1 MADYIDSFVDTREK
15 RSLLMR
21 LLCWFGWMIVCALAL
36 YTASRLIMVNDYA
49 GLFGLLDDERMSWF
63 AISRMV
69 LQAMSIAQGTWW
81 DYLST
86 ALSALSL
93 WEWALLFAQPVLRLW
108 QPAHLEICRDDLRA
122 AAFLFPGGRRPPAA
136 GASLELAA
144 GGHHVVLRMIGMPSA
159 VVYLVLWLVVLLQCM
174 GTLQRYRRALLVH
187 PIEVSGRED
196 GEDQV

>member
-63 AISRMV
+63 AISRME

-81 DYLST
+81 DYLSA

-93 WEWALLFAQPVLRLW
+93 WEWALLLPSLFFAYGSRRIWKYAALAFVQLLDFL
-108 QPAHLEICRDDLRA
+108 AHC
-122 AAFLFPGGRRPPAA
+122 
-136 GASLELAA
+136 
-144 GGHHVVLRMIGMPSA
+144 
-159 VVYLVLWLVVLLQCM
+159 
-174 GTLQRYRRALLVH
+174 
-187 PIEVSGRED
+187 
-196 GEDQV
+196 

>member
-93 WEWALLFAQPVLRLW
+93 WEWALLLLSLFFAYGSRRIWKYAVLAFVQLLYFL
-108 QPAHLEICRDDLRA
+108 AVGVLFLLALRSS
-122 AAFLFPGGRRPPAA
+122 
-136 GASLELAA
+136 SLQEVI
-144 GGHHVVLRMIGMPSA
+144 VVLRMIGMLSA

-174 GTLQRYRRALLVH
+174 GTLQRYRCALLVH
-187 PIEVSGRED
+187 PIEVSGGED
-196 GEDQV
+196 GEDQA

>member
-93 WEWALLFAQPVLRLW
+93 FFAYGSRRIWKYAAMTFVQLLYFLAVGVLFLLALRSS
-108 QPAHLEICRDDLRA
+108 
-122 AAFLFPGGRRPPAA
+122 
-136 GASLELAA
+136 SLQEVI
-144 GGHHVVLRMIGMPSA
+144 VVLRMIGMLSA

-187 PIEVSGRED
+187 PIEVSGGED

>member
-93 WEWALLFAQPVLRLW
+93 WEWALLLLSLFFAYGSWRIWKYAALAFVQLLYFLAVGVLFLL
-108 QPAHLEICRDDLRA
+108 ALRSS
-122 AAFLFPGGRRPPAA
+122 
-136 GASLELAA
+136 SLQEVI
-144 GGHHVVLRMIGMPSA
+144 VVLRMIGMLSA

-187 PIEVSGRED
+187 PIEVSGGED

>member
-81 DYLST
+81 DYLSA

-93 WEWALLFAQPVLRLW
+93 WEWALLLLSLFFAYGSRLYFLAVGVLFLL
-108 QPAHLEICRDDLRA
+108 ALRSS
-122 AAFLFPGGRRPPAA
+122 
-136 GASLELAA
+136 SLQEVI
-144 GGHHVVLRMIGMPSA
+144 VVLRMIGMLSA

-187 PIEVSGRED
+187 PIEVSGGED

>member
-1 MADYIDSFVDTREK
+1 
-15 RSLLMR
+15 
-21 LLCWFGWMIVCALAL
+21 MIVCALAL

-93 WEWALLFAQPVLRLW
+93 WEWALLLLSLFFAYGSRRIWKYAALAFVQLLYFLAVGVLFLL
-108 QPAHLEICRDDLRA
+108 ALRSS
-122 AAFLFPGGRRPPAA
+122 
-136 GASLELAA
+136 SLQEVI
-144 GGHHVVLRMIGMPSA
+144 VVLRMIGMLSA
-159 VVYLVLWLVVLLQCM
+159 VVYLVLWLVVLLQWM

-187 PIEVSGRED
+187 PIEVSGGED

>member
-15 RSLLMR
+15 RGLLMR
-21 LLCWFGWMIVCALAL
+21 MLCWFGWMIVCALAL

-81 DYLST
+81 DYLSA

-93 WEWALLFAQPVLRLW
+93 WEWALLLLSLFFAYGSRRIRKYAAMTFVQLLYFLAVGVMFLLALRSS
-108 QPAHLEICRDDLRA
+108 
-122 AAFLFPGGRRPPAA
+122 
-136 GASLELAA
+136 SLQEVI
-144 GGHHVVLRMIGMPSA
+144 VVLRMIGMLSA

-187 PIEVSGRED
+187 PIEVSGGED

>member
-93 WEWALLFAQPVLRLW
+93 WEWALLLLSLFFAYGSLRIWKYAAMTFVQLLYFLAVGVLFLL
-108 QPAHLEICRDDLRA
+108 ALRSS
-122 AAFLFPGGRRPPAA
+122 
-136 GASLELAA
+136 SLQEVI
-144 GGHHVVLRMIGMPSA
+144 VVLRMIGMLSA

-187 PIEVSGRED
+187 PIEVSGGED
-196 GEDQV
+196 GEDQA

>member
-49 GLFGLLDDERMSWF
+49 GLFGLLNDERMSWF

-93 WEWALLFAQPVLRLW
+93 WEWALLLLSLFFAYGSRRIWKYAAMTFVQLLYFLAVGVLFLL
-108 QPAHLEICRDDLRA
+108 ALRSS
-122 AAFLFPGGRRPPAA
+122 
-136 GASLELAA
+136 SLQEVI
-144 GGHHVVLRMIGMPSA
+144 VVLRMIGMLSA

-187 PIEVSGRED
+187 PIEVSGGED